1 MCRCPNSMDA
11 GLPVVLEGK
20 RIRLRVFRRF
30 FYPIR
35 RTLDGEE
42 LIVYSD
48 TGRGREINYENAE
61 EYDLENPWNRIALVR
76 LARAMDCLKC
86 GPEENGTRECRVTIC
101 NARELY
107 NSAIETRWVPF
118 DLERLESLAERVK
131 SVESRAV
138 WERRKKE

>member
-1 MCRCPNSMDA
+1 MDV
-11 GLPVVLEGK
+11 GLPVVIEGK
-20 RIRLRVFRRF
+20 RLRLRVFRRF

-35 RTLDGEE
+35 RIVDGEE

-48 TGRGREINYENAE
+48 TGREREISYENPE
-61 EYDLENPWNRIALVR
+61 KFGLDNPWNRIALVR

-86 GPEENGTRECRVTIC
+86 GPEEKGSRECRVTIC

-107 NSAIETRWVPF
+107 NSDIETRWVPF

-131 SVESRAV
+131 SVESRAK
-138 WERRKKE
+138 WERRKRE

>member
-48 TGRGREINYENAE
+48 TGREREINYENAE
-61 EYDLENPWNRIALVR
+61 EYDLDNPWNRIALVR

-118 DLERLESLAERVK
+118 DLERLESLAERMK

>member
-1 MCRCPNSMDA
+1 MNV
-11 GLPVVLEGK
+11 GIPVVIEGK

-48 TGRGREINYENAE
+48 TGRETEIRYENAE
-61 EYDLENPWNRIALVR
+61 EYDLDNPWNRIALVR

-86 GPEENGTRECRVTIC
+86 GPEEDGTRECQVTIC
-101 NARELY
+101 DAKELY
-107 NSAIETRWVPF
+107 NSTSETRWVPF
-118 DLERLESLAERVK
+118 DMERLESLAERVK
-131 SVESRAV
+131 RKENRTS

>member
-1 MCRCPNSMDA
+1 MDL

-20 RIRLRVFRRF
+20 RIHLRVFRRF

-48 TGRGREINYENAE
+48 TGREREINYKNAE
-61 EYDLENPWNRIALVR
+61 EYGLDNPWNLIALVR

-86 GPEENGTRECRVTIC
+86 GPEENRTRECRVTIC
-101 NARELY
+101 SANELNY
-107 NSAIETRWVPF
+107 STTETRWVPF
-118 DLERLESLAERVK
+118 DPERLEPLADRVK
-131 SVESRAV
+131 NVENRAN
-138 WERRKKE
+138 WEKRKSKGLRP

>member
-1 MCRCPNSMDA
+1 M
-11 GLPVVLEGK
+11 E
-20 RIRLRVFRRF
+20 
-30 FYPIR
+30 
-35 RTLDGEE
+35 GEE

-48 TGRGREINYENAE
+48 TGREREISYENAE
-61 EYDLENPWNRIALVR
+61 EYDLDNPWNRIALVR

-107 NSAIETRWVPF
+107 NTAIETRWVPF
-118 DLERLESLAERVK
+118 DLDRLESLAERVK
-131 SVESRAV
+131 SVESRAT

>member
-1 MCRCPNSMDA
+1 MDI
-11 GLPVVLEGK
+11 GFPIVIEGK

-35 RTLDGEE
+35 RTLDDGE

-48 TGRGREINYENAE
+48 TGREREINYENLE

-86 GPEENGTRECRVTIC
+86 GPDENGTRECRITIC

-107 NSAIETRWVPF
+107 NSESETRWVPL
-118 DLERLESLAERVK
+118 DPERLDSLAERVK

-138 WERRKKE
+138 WEKRKRE

>member
-1 MCRCPNSMDA
+1 MDM
-11 GLPVVLEGK
+11 GLPVVIEGK

-48 TGRGREINYENAE
+48 TGREREIRYDNAE
-61 EYDLENPWNRIALVR
+61 EYDLDNPWNRIALVR

-86 GPEENGTRECRVTIC
+86 GPEEDGTRECQVTIC
-101 NARELY
+101 DAGELY
-107 NSAIETRWVPF
+107 KSTSETRWVPF
-118 DLERLESLAERVK
+118 DIERLESLAERVK
-131 SVESRAV
+131 SVESRAS

>member
-1 MCRCPNSMDA
+1 VCPFSMDV
-11 GLPVVLEGK
+11 GLPVVIEGK
-20 RIRLRVFRRF
+20 RIHLRVFRRF

-35 RTLDGEE
+35 RILDGEE

-48 TGRGREINYENAE
+48 TGREREISYENAE
-61 EYDLENPWNRIALVR
+61 VFGLDNPWNRIALVR

-101 NARELY
+101 NAGELY

>member
-118 DLERLESLAERVK
+118 DLERLESLAERMK

>member
-48 TGRGREINYENAE
+48 TGREKEINYENAE

-118 DLERLESLAERVK
+118 DLERLESLAERMK

>member
-1 MCRCPNSMDA
+1 MCRCSSSMGV
-11 GLPVVLEGK
+11 GLPVVIEGK

-35 RTLDGEE
+35 RTVDGEE

-48 TGRGREINYENAE
+48 TGREREINYENPE

-76 LARAMDCLKC
+76 LARAMDCIKC
-86 GPEENGTRECRVTIC
+86 GPEEKGTRECRITIC

-107 NSAIETRWVPF
+107 NSDPETQWVPF
-118 DLERLESLAERVK
+118 DPERLNSLAERVK

-138 WERRKKE
+138 WEKRKSK

>member
-1 MCRCPNSMDA
+1 MDV
-11 GLPVVLEGK
+11 GLPVVIEGK

-35 RTLDGEE
+35 RTLEGEE

-48 TGRGREINYENAE
+48 TGREREINYEDAE
-61 EYDLENPWNRIALVR
+61 EYALDNPWNRIALVR
-76 LARAMDCLKC
+76 LARAMGCLKC
-86 GPEENGTRECRVTIC
+86 GPEKNGTRECRVTIC

-107 NSAIETRWVPF
+107 NSVIETRWVPF

-138 WERRKKE
+138 WERRKNE